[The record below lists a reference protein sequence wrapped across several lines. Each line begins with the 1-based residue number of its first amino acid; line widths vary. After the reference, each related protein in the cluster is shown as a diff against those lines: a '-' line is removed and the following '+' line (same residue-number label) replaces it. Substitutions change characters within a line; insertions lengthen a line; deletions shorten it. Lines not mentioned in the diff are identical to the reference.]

1 MTVLASTINKPLRAQ
16 MADDLRRPLATLFAG
31 YEAPW
36 AKGDA
41 EAVLSLRDAQAKV
54 YMLALNGLPE
64 WAVQEAVTAFVQGR
78 VERSNRAKLP
88 TAEQIAAEARRLISE
103 EAQRQQRSRAEQEA
117 RDEARERAEFEANR
131 TSREERAA
139 AAARIRAEYGL
150 QPMSATRTGQ
160 E

>member
-88 TAEQIAAEARRLISE
+88 TAEQIAAEARRL
-103 EAQRQQRSRAEQEA
+103 
-117 RDEARERAEFEANR
+117 ERAEERRTFRAYWADVEA
-131 TSREERAA
+131 SREADR
-139 AAARIRAEYGL
+139 
-150 QPMSATRTGQ
+150 ATRHRAIDYRIARYGY
-160 E
+160 